1 MSSSDIGKLTLAE
14 SWYQNASQNIGT
26 LFNCPWFQ
34 VRLDVKFIGLCKIIE
49 FHGALPHENQGF
61 CIISALLAS
70 IRRRSRIVKRRYANF
85 LNMRS
90 AITYFSAPI
99 V

>member
-34 VRLDVKFIGLCKIIE
+34 VRLDVKFIGLCKSLNFME
-49 FHGALPHENQGF
+49 
-61 CIISALLAS
+61 
-70 IRRRSRIVKRRYANF
+70 RSRMKIRDFVLYPLSLLVFGGEAALSKGV
-85 LNMRS
+85 MR
-90 AITYFSAPI
+90 IF
-99 V
+99 